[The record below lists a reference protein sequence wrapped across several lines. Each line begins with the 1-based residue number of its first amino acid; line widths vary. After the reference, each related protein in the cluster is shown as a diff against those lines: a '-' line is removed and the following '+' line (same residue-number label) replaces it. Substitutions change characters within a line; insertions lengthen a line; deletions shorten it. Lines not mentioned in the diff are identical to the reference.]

1 MKKALSEAPLEAFAD
16 PLAESLELA
25 CRGHLLAGGRS
36 EFQTWEVWDT
46 AAFGR
51 LYRLD
56 GRSMA
61 SEAGSFL
68 CHEPLV
74 HVAGLAHPDPRR
86 ALILGG
92 GDGASAAEL
101 LKYPAMQR
109 VVIAELDPAVVQL
122 TREFLPGLHDGALDS
137 PQVTLNFGDAA
148 AYVRDWQPEEGSFDL
163 IVFDL
168 TDPDTAAAPLF
179 SAEFFR
185 ACKRLLGPQGALSLH
200 LGSPLWQREQIETLL
215 ARLREVFALVTPIFP
230 TIPLYGGLWSMAVAS
245 DVLDPCTL
253 GHAAVAA
260 RIEGLFGNLRLI
272 DANQYHALLAC
283 PPWLRG
289 LEQNI

>member
-1 MKKALSEAPLEAFAD
+1 MTREFAEQPSDGFVEHLAPA
-16 PLAESLELA
+16 LELR
-25 CRGHLLAGGRS
+25 CSGRLLAGGHS
-36 EFQTWEVWDT
+36 DFQNWEVWDT

-61 SEAGSFL
+61 SERDSFL

-74 HVAGLAHPDPRR
+74 HIAGLAHPEPRH

-101 LKYPAMQR
+101 LKHPRMQEI
-109 VVIAELDPAVVQL
+109 VIAELDPAVVQL
-122 TREFLPGLHDGALDS
+122 TREFLPDLHDGALDS

-148 AYVRDWQPEEGSFDL
+148 AYVRSWQPEEGSFDL

-179 SAEFFR
+179 SVDFFR
-185 ACKRLLGPQGALSLH
+185 ACKRLLNKQGALSLH
-200 LGSPLWQREQIETLL
+200 LGSPLWQREQVEALL
-215 ARLREVFALVTPIFP
+215 GHLREVFALVTPCFP

-245 DVLDPCTL
+245 DALDPTALPGSTL
-253 GHAAVAA
+253 AP
-260 RIEGLFGNLRLI
+260 RIEGLLGNLRLI
-272 DANQYHALLAC
+272 DASQYHALLAC
-283 PPWLRG
+283 PPWL
-289 LEQNI
+289 EQFEGF